1 MGLVAVSYDPVAV
14 LADFS
19 ERRHIT
25 FPLLSDEGSK
35 VIRQYGLLNT
45 SVAEN
50 NATFGIPYPGTFML
64 DRNGAVTSRFFE
76 AAYQER
82 NTMTSLLVKLGAK
95 LDIAATQIAAP
106 HVTVTTYLTDQTA
119 APGTRFSAVL
129 DIAPE
134 KNVHVYA
141 PGVSGYKAIAVAI
154 APRPGLVVRAAQFP
168 APDDYFFKPLN
179 EHVPVFQK
187 RFRLVQDL
195 EIDPAP
201 QAASSLQGQ
210 TSMTITG
217 TLDYQACDDKVC
229 FTPQTVPLSWTIALK
244 PLDRERASTLPR

>member
-45 SVAEN
+45 SVAQN

-64 DRNGAVTSRFFE
+64 DRNGVVTSRFFE

-82 NTMTSLLVKLGAK
+82 NTMTSMLVKLGAK
-95 LDIAATQIAAP
+95 LDIAATRIAAP
-106 HVTVTTYLTDQTA
+106 HATVTTYLTDQAA
-119 APGTRFSAVL
+119 APGTHFSAVL

-134 KNVHVYA
+134 KSVHVYA
-141 PGVSGYKAIAVAI
+141 PGVSGYKPIAVTI
-154 APRPGLVVRAAQFP
+154 APQPGLVVRAVQFP
-168 APDDYFFKPLN
+168 KSEDYFFKPLN

-187 RFRLVQDL
+187 PFRVAQDL
-195 EIDPAP
+195 EIDPSQ
-201 QAASSLQGQ
+201 QAAASLQGQ

-217 TLDYQACDDKVC
+217 TLEYQACDDKIC
-229 FTPQTVPLSWTIALK
+229 FTPQSVPLSWTIGLK
-244 PLDRERASTLPR
+244 PLDRERVNRP